1 MTVDGKRIRSK
12 AFKKKSLAHEN
23 SFSVTSIIPTPPT
36 SSSSECSN
44 DSRSS
49 LNSPLSLVPCL
60 RLVSISDHP
69 EKANEDVENKQMTI
83 DLHENETSWYF
94 WYCWSKLVAYQSL
107 IEMNVDMY
115 ELNLYS
121 LAHEISIKWLNQN
134 GM

>member
-1 MTVDGKRIRSK
+1 MDGKRIRSK
-12 AFKKKSLAHEN
+12 AIKKKSLAHEN
-23 SFSVTSIIPTPPT
+23 SFSVTSITTTPPP

-49 LNSPLSLVPCL
+49 LNSPISLEPCI
-60 RLVSISDHP
+60 RLVSVSDHLD
-69 EKANEDVENKQMTI
+69 KAAQEDTENKQMTI

-115 ELNLYS
+115 EFNLYS
-121 LAHEISIKWLNQN
+121 LAHQISIKWLNQN